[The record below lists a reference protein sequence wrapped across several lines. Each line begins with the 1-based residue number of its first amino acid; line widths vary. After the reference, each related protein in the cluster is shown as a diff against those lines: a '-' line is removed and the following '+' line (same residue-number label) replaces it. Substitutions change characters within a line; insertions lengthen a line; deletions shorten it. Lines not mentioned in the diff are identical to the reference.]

1 MPRLLFCW
9 LFCAVS
15 LLSASVE
22 GKWELLSLE
31 EDNKGQRLGTVVFSE
46 KSADVVL
53 ADGTK
58 VSLNY
63 TLSNGYLAGDS
74 STPGKKVISILRGRF
89 DGRRDS
95 LTMALIIR
103 YLDNTG
109 SNRSLKINAARVPE
123 Q

>member
-9 LFCAVS
+9 LFFAVS

-31 EDNKGQRLGTVVFSE
+31 EENKGQRMGTVVFGE
-46 KSADVVL
+46 KSANVVL
-53 ADGTK
+53 SDGTK
-58 VSLNY
+58 VSLTY
-63 TLSNGYLAGDS
+63 TLTNGYLAGDAAA
-74 STPGKKVISILRGRF
+74 PGKRVISILRGRF
-89 DGRRDS
+89 DDRRDS

-109 SNRSLKINAARVPE
+109 ANRSLKVNAARVP
-123 Q
+123 

>member
-9 LFCAVS
+9 LVCAVS

-31 EDNKGQRLGTVVFSE
+31 DESKGQRMGTVVFGE
-46 KSADVVL
+46 KSANVVL
-53 ADGTK
+53 SDGTK

-63 TLSNGYLAGDS
+63 TLTNGYLAGDA
-74 STPGKKVISILRGRF
+74 TVPNKKVISILRGRF
-89 DGRRDS
+89 DDRRDS

-109 SNRSLKINAARVPE
+109 ANRSLKVNATRLP
-123 Q
+123 

>member
-22 GKWELLSLE
+22 GKWEMLSLE
-31 EDNKGQRLGTVVFSE
+31 DDNKGQRLGTVVFGQ

-53 ADGTK
+53 ADGTRIT
-58 VSLNY
+58 LNY

-74 STPGKKVISILRGRF
+74 TAAGKKVISILRGRF
-89 DGRRDS
+89 DDRRDS

-103 YLDNTG
+103 FLDNTG
-109 SNRSLKINAARVPE
+109 TNRSLKVNAARLP
-123 Q
+123 

>member
-31 EDNKGQRLGTVVFSE
+31 EDNKGQRMGTVVFGE
-46 KSADVVL
+46 KSANVVL

-58 VSLNY
+58 VSLSY

-74 STPGKKVISILRGRF
+74 PAAGKKVISILRGRF
-89 DGRRDS
+89 DDRRDS

-109 SNRSLKINAARVPE
+109 TNRSLKVNAARLP
-123 Q
+123 

>member
-9 LFCAVS
+9 LLCAVS

-31 EDNKGQRLGTVVFSE
+31 EENKGQRLGTVVFGE
-46 KSADVVL
+46 KSANVIL
-53 ADGTK
+53 SDGTK
-58 VSLNY
+58 VSLSY
-63 TLSNGYLAGDS
+63 TLTNGYLAGDA
-74 STPGKKVISILRGRF
+74 STAGKKVISILRGRF
-89 DGRRDS
+89 DDRRDS

-109 SNRSLKINAARVPE
+109 TNRSLKVNAARLP
-123 Q
+123 